1 MGARREVHR
10 EIAWRNR
17 LRGWLRSHAYS
28 LFSALGRILHRPLDQ
43 GLTIAVLAVA
53 LALPALGLV
62 AVQNGAQLLAGAARP
77 ADLLLFLVEGA
88 SQELAADFADRLRG
102 DPRVLAVEAR
112 SPEQA
117 LEEFRSLSG
126 FADALAVAEG
136 NPLPWVLSLNLA
148 EPEQVEQLA
157 SSLRNQAE
165 VDAVIYEGA
174 WLTRLQGLLALFE
187 RALWV
192 VGALLSVAVLLIVGN
207 TVRLEIATRLEE
219 IEVVKLIG
227 GSDAFVRRPFLYGG
241 LWLGMAAGIGA
252 LALVAIAM
260 WFLHSPVET
269 LALSYGSSL
278 TLAGLS
284 ITQGLALIGCG
295 MLLGWG
301 GAWLA
306 SAQRLRAIDPR

>member
-10 EIAWRNR
+10 EVPWRNAI
-17 LRGWLRSHAYS
+17 RGWLRSHAYG
-28 LFSALGRILHRPLDQ
+28 LFSALGRIIHRPLDQ

-53 LALPALGLV
+53 LALPALGLI
-62 AVQNGAQLLAGAARP
+62 AVQNGSHLLAGAARP

-102 DPRVLAVEAR
+102 DTRVLAVEAR

-148 EPEQVEQLA
+148 NPEQVDAVAEN
-157 SSLRNQAE
+157 LRGQAE

-174 WLTRLQGLLALFE
+174 WLTRLQGLLALAE

-192 VGALLSVAVLLIVGN
+192 VGALLAIAVLLIVGN

-219 IEVVKLIG
+219 IEVSKLIG
-227 GSDAFVRRPFLYGG
+227 ASDAFVRRPFLYGG
-241 LWLGMAAGIGA
+241 LWLGLAAGLGA
-252 LALVAIAM
+252 LALVSIAM
-260 WFLHSPVET
+260 WLLSSPVEV

-284 ITQGLALIGCG
+284 IVDALALIACG

>member
-10 EIAWRNR
+10 ESAWRNA
-17 LRGWLRSHAYS
+17 LRGWLRSHGYS

-77 ADLLLFLVEGA
+77 ADLLVFLVEGA
-88 SQELAADFADRLRG
+88 STELASDFADRLRG
-102 DPRVLAVEAR
+102 DPRVAAVDSR

-136 NPLPWVLSLNLA
+136 NPLPWVLSLNLHNA
-148 EPEQVEQLA
+148 EEVETLA
-157 SSLRNQAE
+157 GTLRTQGE
-165 VDAVIYEGA
+165 VDTVIYEGA

-192 VGALLSVAVLLIVGN
+192 VGALLAVAALLIVGN

-252 LALVAIAM
+252 LALVALAM
-260 WFLHSPVET
+260 SFLRSPVEV

-284 ITQGLALIGCG
+284 WAQAVALIACG
-295 MLLGWG
+295 MALGWG

-306 SAQRLRAIDPR
+306 AAQRLRAIDPR